1 MLVARTRRHE
11 PSRPKPVHT
20 TSSSPYAFPLRREA
34 VARCHLGRI
43 QGDRLGSFGKD
54 RVDFHGRA
62 AEVFVAPRVDGAIG
76 REHGEGLCR
85 ARHLQRGQAG
95 SERPSG
101 PSKDASKQGPQGRKE
116 ARSQGR
122 KDASER
128 ASQVSWACLCC
139 KPGVVLATCV
149 TPPAAM
155 IASLVLSGRSPPAI
169 GSPHASTPPSP
180 PRSLAAKAYLV
191 AYTASTPAAPSKA
204 LRPAVGCSSSP
215 PEMASPHTVS
225 APSACSA
232 AKAAPVLAM
241 LIAGLPSRPV
251 SLVAWWGLG

>member
-20 TSSSPYAFPLRREA
+20 TSSSPYALPLRREA

-95 SERPSG
+95 SER
-101 PSKDASKQGPQGRKE
+101 
-116 ARSQGR
+116 
-122 KDASER
+122 

-169 GSPHASTPPSP
+169 GSPHASTPPTSP
-180 PRSLAAKAYLV
+180 APAWSLAAKAYLV
-191 AYTASTPAAPSKA
+191 AYTASTPAAPSSA
-204 LRPAVGCSSSP
+204 LTPAVGCSSSP

-241 LIAGLPSRPV
+241 LIAGLPLRPV
-251 SLVAWWGLG
+251 SKAAWWGLG

>member
-11 PSRPKPVHT
+11 PSRPKPVHK
-20 TSSSPYAFPLRREA
+20 TSSSPYALPLRREA
-34 VARCHLGRI
+34 VAQCHLGRV
-43 QGDRLGSFGKD
+43 QGNRLGSFGKD
-54 RVDFHGRA
+54 RVDLHGRA
-62 AEVFVAPRVDGAIG
+62 AELGVAPRVDGAVG
-76 REHGEGLCR
+76 GEHGEGLCR

-101 PSKDASKQGPQGRKE
+101 QARTQGSKDARTQARKQASAQ
-116 ARSQGR
+116 ARSVR
-122 KDASER
+122 R
-128 ASQVSWACLCC
+128 AVSLCC
-139 KPGVVLATCV
+139 KLGVVLATCV

-169 GSPHASTPPSP
+169 GSPHASTPPASP
-180 PRSLAAKAYLV
+180 APAPSLAAKAYLV

-204 LRPAVGCSSSP
+204 LTPAVGCSSSP
-215 PEMASPHTVS
+215 PEMASPQTVS

-251 SLVAWWGLG
+251 SFSAWWGLG

>member
-20 TSSSPYAFPLRREA
+20 TSSSPYALPLRREA

-62 AEVFVAPRVDGAIG
+62 AEVFVAPRVDGAVG

-101 PSKDASKQGPQGRKE
+101 QARTQGSKHG
-116 ARSQGR
+116 
-122 KDASER
+122 SER

-169 GSPHASTPPSP
+169 GSPHASTPPTSP
-180 PRSLAAKAYLV
+180 APAWSLAAKAYLV

-204 LRPAVGCSSSP
+204 LTPAVGCSSSP

-251 SLVAWWGLG
+251 SFSAWWGLG

>member
-62 AEVFVAPRVDGAIG
+62 AEVFVAPRVDGAVG

-101 PSKDASKQGPQGRKE
+101 QARTQGSKLG
-116 ARSQGR
+116 
-122 KDASER
+122 SER

-191 AYTASTPAAPSKA
+191 AYTASTPAATSKA
-204 LRPAVGCSSSP
+204 LTPAVGCSSSP

-251 SLVAWWGLG
+251 SFSAWWGLG